1 MHRTVRCAWSLSLRC
16 TVDRVVPA
24 GLLRLAHEVA
34 TQLGASGVGAWV
46 PGRRGPKGPSRLTD
60 DMVADIRTH
69 HLGGASLR
77 AIPAAAGVSTNTVAR
92 ALKAPEPVADPEAES
107 AAPAREAEP

>member
-1 MHRTVRCAWSLSLRC
+1 
-16 TVDRVVPA
+16 
-24 GLLRLAHEVA
+24 
-34 TQLGASGVGAWV
+34 
-46 PGRRGPKGPSRLTD
+46 
-60 DMVADIRTH
+60 MVADIRTH